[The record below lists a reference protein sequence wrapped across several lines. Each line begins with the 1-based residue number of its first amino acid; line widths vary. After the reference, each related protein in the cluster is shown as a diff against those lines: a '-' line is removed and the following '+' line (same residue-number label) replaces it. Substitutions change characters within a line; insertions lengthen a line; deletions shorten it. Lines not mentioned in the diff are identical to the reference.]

1 MANIEF
7 LMRLLNGR
15 TEEMDGLLLHTS
27 NHILMNNVI
36 SLKERMLKMDLA
48 RAEEKLKEARI
59 LIAAG
64 KYELVESAQALE
76 NIIEEIEQELIR
88 MVEDDLLF

>member
-1 MANIEF
+1 
-7 LMRLLNGR
+7 
-15 TEEMDGLLLHTS
+15 
-27 NHILMNNVI
+27 MNNVI

>member
-1 MANIEF
+1 
-7 LMRLLNGR
+7 
-15 TEEMDGLLLHTS
+15 
-27 NHILMNNVI
+27 MNNVI

-88 MVEDDLLF
+88 MVEDDLMF

>member
-1 MANIEF
+1 
-7 LMRLLNGR
+7 
-15 TEEMDGLLLHTS
+15 
-27 NHILMNNVI
+27 
-36 SLKERMLKMDLA
+36 MLKMDLA